1 MEDGSWKMTVWGR
14 WLIAH
19 LPPSVFLPQLGQ
31 DVVFLED
38 HVLVFVTAKDAAG
51 DFLAAVLG
59 VEDAVAGLDV
69 DGDALAVII
78 DAAWADGDDLA
89 HLGLLAGGVGDDEAA
104 GADFFLLA
112 LLDDD
117 AVAQRDELGAG
128 LHGGLRSRLCGSL
141 RSGLGLRLSLGSG
154 SHSYRFL

>member
-1 MEDGSWKMTVWGR
+1 MEDGSWKMTVRGR

-59 VEDAVAGLDV
+59 VKDAVAGLDV
-69 DGDALAVII
+69 D
-78 DAAWADGDDLA
+78 AAGADGDDLA
-89 HLGLLAGGVGDDEAA
+89 HLGLLAGSVGDDEAA

-117 AVAQRDELGAG
+117 AVAQGNELGAG
-128 LHGGLRSRLCGSL
+128 LRRGLRSRLCGSL
-141 RSGLGLRLSLGSG
+141 SSGLGLRLCLGSG